1 MFQKWAGSAVYRVRQ
16 FFAALTAGEPTQADR
31 ALIARFLSPAQQ
43 RLFKRMSRNDQ
54 KHALA
59 VARRLMS
66 KGWSDVELIQAALL
80 HDVGKA
86 GGGLHLGYR
95 VAIVLLRAFWP
106 AGLDWLASSDHGWRR
121 PFHVHQHHPEIGA
134 RLAAEAGSSSR
145 VVELIRQH
153 QSPADADESQSDLA
167 ALKAA
172 DDSL

>member
-1 MFQKWAGSAVYRVRQ
+1 MFQDWAGSAAYRVRQ
-16 FFAALTAGEPTQADR
+16 FFAAITAGEPTRADC
-31 ALIARFLSPAQQ
+31 ALVERFLSPAQQ

-54 KHALA
+54 NHALA
-59 VARRLMS
+59 VARRLIG

-86 GGGLHLGYR
+86 GSGLHLGYR

-106 AGLDWLASSDHGWRR
+106 AGLERLAASDHGWRR
-121 PFHVHQHHPEIGA
+121 PLHVHQHHPESGA
-134 RLAAEAGSSSR
+134 RLATEAGSSSR

-153 QSPADADESQSDLA
+153 QSPADADESPTELA